1 MVTWLRA
8 TWAKRAHNT
17 REPFG
22 PITGPKDF
30 ACRRHALNKDFFGAV
45 ENHLF
50 AMRFAKC
57 VRDVVLT
64 AYCSLALRQL
74 PNELLKSWL
83 EKGLR
88 THRSMLL
95 STETSKIIVSY
106 IRLELGCVRTAKQHT
121 F

>member
-1 MVTWLRA
+1 MEQLSLPPWFVPGLINGVRCVVVQAELLA
-8 TWAKRAHNT
+8 TWTKRAHIA

-50 AMRFAKC
+50 AMRFVKC

-64 AYCSLALRQL
+64 AYCSLALR
-74 PNELLKSWL
+74 
-83 EKGLR
+83 
-88 THRSMLL
+88 
-95 STETSKIIVSY
+95 
-106 IRLELGCVRTAKQHT
+106 
-121 F
+121 